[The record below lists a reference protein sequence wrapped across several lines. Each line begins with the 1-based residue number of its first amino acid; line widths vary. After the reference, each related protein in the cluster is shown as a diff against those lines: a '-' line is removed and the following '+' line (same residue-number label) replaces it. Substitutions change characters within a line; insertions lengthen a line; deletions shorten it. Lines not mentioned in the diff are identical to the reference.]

1 MVGKQLDTLSG
12 GREGALE
19 FESDGGGRGRSVGT
33 GFEGESVSVG
43 VVEVDM
49 L

>member
-1 MVGKQLDTLSG
+1 MVGKQLDTSSG
-12 GREGALE
+12 GRGGVLG
-19 FESDGGGRGRSVGT
+19 FESSGVEGGGLMAA
-33 GFEGESVSVG
+33 GFEGELVSVG